1 MNVLRSLA
9 TSRFGVNFM
18 AQWDQ
23 KVTKKGEFFD
33 NFVPGVWRDAAPGMD
48 TFIYFPE
55 DPSKFAP
62 G

>member
-1 MNVLRSLA
+1 MNVLRSLV

-33 NFVPGVWRDAAPGMD
+33 NFVPGVWMGAVGQSVHP
-48 TFIYFPE
+48 
-55 DPSKFAP
+55 
-62 G
+62 